1 MLSRQ
6 LLPAAAL
13 ALTIAGALTGCS
25 KEESA
30 EVEYIPVQTT
40 EGGAWT
46 FINEKGERIG
56 TQEWEFE
63 PSMTYAGIFTA
74 RTDSGLTVYRW
85 DGTEAKPIEALRN
98 LASVGVYKE
107 GLLPVSPDM
116 ERIHIVDRD
125 GETKFVLEPVN
136 GQEITSCDLNF
147 NEGRLIIH
155 TINGKAGVVDK
166 DGNMVVQ
173 PKYNDI
179 SAYCGGYALAMNFN
193 WETDKGPSYFILDKD
208 GKETPVK
215 GKFGFC
221 EEGDCGPSVPSFT
234 KDGYADVF
242 GEMDTVKYECEQL
255 RITTDGKVMKRKK
268 DDMSY
273 TEVLPNGSKLTNFGY
288 DEHKPAVWT
297 AADGK
302 EIMKFK
308 ADVYPFL
315 SYPENNYVSYTSE
328 DKTYV
333 YNLNGEQIYKADKS
347 VGVISPGG
355 KFGPIISYYD
365 MDSGNTIYTLLDD
378 KGAQITPTKYYGLG
392 SGYTATIETDE
403 IDCGGN
409 VVSAYVD
416 ITAAATKLANMASG
430 GTVKG
435 KDNYYV
441 GQPVKDILAGENARF
456 YNGSDRTVY
465 LPTGEDGNLASGA
478 GFWVSGTA
486 HSSANLVAPIYQKY
500 FEVDHYDYRGVAWGW
515 NRVRQTG
522 VKFNPAAKVQY
533 FDLQLHTNYPSG
545 MKLREAI
552 GRRLRNEGY
561 TQTGSYDNYDEYSN
575 SYSDIIIY
583 GSPESRGVGAI
594 TGAKRSDL
602 SAAEK
607 SSLAASI

>member
-1 MLSRQ
+1 MLSKR
-6 LLPAAAL
+6 LLPPAAL
-13 ALTIAGALTGCS
+13 VLTIACTLAGCS
-25 KEESA
+25 KNSST
-30 EVEYIPVQTT
+30 EVEYIPVQLT

-46 FINEKGERIG
+46 FINDKGECIS

-63 PSMTYAGIFTA
+63 PTVTYEGIFTA

-85 DGTEAKPIEALRN
+85 DGTEAKPVESLRN
-98 LASVGVYKE
+98 LASVGIYNE

-125 GETKFVLEPVN
+125 GDTKFVLEPVN
-136 GQEITSCDLNF
+136 GQEITSCDAKFHDGL
-147 NEGRLIIH
+147 LIFH
-155 TINGKAGVVDK
+155 TINGKSGVVDK
-166 DGNMVVQ
+166 KGKIVVE
-173 PKYNDI
+173 PKYTDI
-179 SAYCGGYALAMNFN
+179 SSYCGGYALAMNYS
-193 WETDKGPSYFILDKD
+193 WKTDNGPSYFVLDKD

-215 GKFGFC
+215 GKFGFF
-221 EEGDCGPSVPSFT
+221 EEGECGPDVPSFT

-273 TEVLPNGSKLTNFGY
+273 TEELPDGYKLIHYYGETKRAPELT
-288 DEHKPAVWT
+288 DAE
-297 AADGK
+297 GK
-302 EIMKFK
+302 LIMKFPE
-308 ADVYPFL
+308 DIYPNT
-315 SYPENNYVSYTSE
+315 SYPELNYISVSTDSCTKVYDYKGERIYT
-328 DKTYV
+328 
-333 YNLNGEQIYKADKS
+333 ADES
-347 VGVISPGG
+347 ATVLSPGG
-355 KFGPIISYYD
+355 KFGPILSYND
-365 MDSGNTIYTLLDD
+365 DGMSFFTLLNEKGD
-378 KGAQITPTKYYGLG
+378 KIGADKYYGVGVSYIVDL
-392 SGYTATIETDE
+392 SLDE
-403 IDCGGN
+403 IDCNYGQ
-409 VVSAYVD
+409 VISAYVD
-416 ITAAATKLANMASG
+416 LTAAATKISSMATS

-435 KDNYYV
+435 KGSYYV
-441 GQPVKDILAGENARF
+441 GQSVKDILSGENANY

-465 LPTGEDGNLASGA
+465 LPTGSDGNLACGA
-478 GFWVSGTA
+478 GFWISGTA
-486 HSSANLVAPIYQKY
+486 HSSTKLVAPTYQKY
-500 FEVDHYDYRGVAWGW
+500 FEVHHYDYRGVAWGW

-552 GRRLRNEGY
+552 GRRLKNEGY